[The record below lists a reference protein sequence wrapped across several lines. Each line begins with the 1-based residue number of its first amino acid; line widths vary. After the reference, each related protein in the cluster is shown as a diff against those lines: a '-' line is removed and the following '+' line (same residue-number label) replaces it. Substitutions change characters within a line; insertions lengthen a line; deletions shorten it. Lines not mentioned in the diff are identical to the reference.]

1 MNNGCDRIYD
11 MTEIHDT
18 TDYAYVQN
26 GRAFLIRFQGLNA
39 DPGQFEIV
47 SSENTPLAG
56 TNITYYSN
64 TTIPYN
70 TNLFYEPIPFEM
82 LRTYETEP
90 QLIVTVGDQ
99 PAVCHNL
106 TCDFTYI
113 LPEGEITAFTF
124 TESTKKLVITGT
136 NLPSV
141 ISNISSVEFAFA
153 YCTIDESTL
162 SDTNVECTL
171 NKEPTCGDHK
181 PILTSYL
188 GLIPNGDSVSA

>member
-1 MNNGCDRIYD
+1 LVQV
-11 MTEIHDT
+11 TDT
-18 TDYAYVQN
+18 VDYPYSN
-26 GRAFLIRFQGLNA
+26 MGIAFLVRFVGLNA
-39 DPGQFEIV
+39 KPGQFEIV
-47 SSENTPLAG
+47 TSENRPLTDG
-56 TNITYYSN
+56 NFTSYSN
-64 TTIPYN
+64 VTVPYSS
-70 TNLFYEPIPFEM
+70 NLFYEPVPFEM

-90 QLIVTVGDQ
+90 QLIVTVGNQ

-113 LPEGEITAFTF
+113 LPVGEITAFTY

-141 ISNISSVEFAFA
+141 ISNISSVEFALA

-171 NKEPTCGDHK
+171 NK
-181 PILTSYL
+181 
-188 GLIPNGDSVSA
+188 